1 MDSHRE
7 MIRIEERGG
16 KNTLAYVFFSIAVH
30 KNVVDL
36 VCGVA
41 ARVKPGARESIPCV
55 RRTRVHVGGRDRCA
69 QGQTGAGNARVS
81 VRSTDPVVVACSPRP
96 DGRIEVTQNYAN
108 LAWFAA
114 IDGVPEF
121 VVSRSTCRCRVPRV
135 WRVVDHD
142 VQRLLMKKESA

>member
-41 ARVKPGARESIPCV
+41 ARVKPGARESVPCV
-55 RRTRVHVGGRDRCA
+55 RRTRVHVGGRDRRA
-69 QGQTGAGNARVS
+69 QGQTGAGNAGVS
-81 VRSTDPVVVACSPRP
+81 VGSTDPVVVAGSPGP
-96 DGRIEVTQNYAN
+96 DGGVEVAQDDAD
-108 LAWFAA
+108 LARFAS
-114 IDGVPEF
+114 IDGVPQF
-121 VVSRSTCRCRVPRV
+121 VMGRSTCCRRVPRV

-142 VQRLLMKKESA
+142 VQWLLMKKESA